1 MAAGDLEAQ
10 VEQLYERIQLPKSWL
25 KRLREELEAE
35 ITARQHR
42 NAAEREF
49 LTRKLAKADTE
60 RRKLLDAYYA
70 NAIDVTTLKAE
81 QARIAADVR
90 SAEERL
96 AACRRPPGR
105 VAGDPGNRDA
115 LRHQLRQGLRPSLG
129 ADQAPIQPS
138 RLQPHR
144 RARRQDRR
152 RGVPPALRPALFFER
167 VRIRRFG
174 GGERTRTADFHVA
187 NVSSADCGGL
197 GRTIMAGQRVI
208 HTPANECERRRPRDD
223 RGMTAG

>member
-1 MAAGDLEAQ
+1 MCGRGLSFQLAKGRYEYLYCLGQKNRNPTGCQEPYMPAGDLEAQ

-25 KRLREELEAE
+25 KRLREELEVE

-90 SAEERL
+90 SRRRTPRSR
-96 AACRRPPGR
+96 RRPPG
-105 VAGDPGNRDA
+105 
-115 LRHQLRQGLRPSLG
+115 
-129 ADQAPIQPS
+129 
-138 RLQPHR
+138 
-144 RARRQDRR
+144 
-152 RGVPPALRPALFFER
+152 
-167 VRIRRFG
+167 
-174 GGERTRTADFHVA
+174 
-187 NVSSADCGGL
+187 
-197 GRTIMAGQRVI
+197 
-208 HTPANECERRRPRDD
+208 
-223 RGMTAG
+223 